1 MSLAD
6 EMRRI
11 SENADKGIVEDAY
24 NVIIKR
30 IKEASEEGRRE
41 IVWSPTVSDPKKFG
55 LKYNFCISE
64 RDKELLRDKLER
76 EGFRIV
82 CPHRV
87 SCGVV
92 QLTEYIQW

>member
-1 MSLAD
+1 MGLAD

-11 SENADKGIVEDAY
+11 SENADKGVVEDAY

-41 IVWSPTVSDPKKFG
+41 IVWSPAVSNPEKFG
-55 LKYNFCISE
+55 MKYVWEISE
-64 RDKELLRDKLER
+64 RDKELLKEKLER

-82 CPHRV
+82 QPGRY
-87 SCGVV
+87 SGGVLQTTKYV
-92 QLTEYIQW
+92 QW